1 MHFLMMAKGQP
12 ILILDFKSSG
22 VWAEMSHNDRELAS
36 SGNDNQLVLKLTD
49 LTAAVKAIAWSP
61 HQSSLLASGGGT
73 ADWYIRFWSMQSAW
87 SKNVNELV
95 STHGYSQNQ
104 IMVWKHPSMTK
115 VTTLTGH
122 SLLVLYLA
130 MSWDGQ
136 AEKWR
141 RDRINSQLATLSK
154 LIPKSEKLLSLE
166 LDDNSHLAVKKVD
179 GRGQDAEREFEL
191 LVLDSAESDLPSEK
205 PSRNASDHAWET
217 HGSKNDNLE
226 KPSRDNHKTT
236 PLMFLFWPCLC
247 MKI

>member
-1 MHFLMMAKGQP
+1 MSIYDTSSNLFLT
-12 ILILDFKSSG
+12 
-22 VWAEMSHNDRELAS
+22 N
-36 SGNDNQLVLKLTD
+36 
-49 LTAAVKAIAWSP
+49 AAVKAIAWSP

-73 ADWYIRFWSMQSAW
+73 ADWYIRFWSTTSGNQLNHVDKGSQVCNLAW
-87 SKNVNELV
+87 SRNVNELV

-154 LIPKSEKLLSLE
+154 LIPKSEKVH
-166 LDDNSHLAVKKVD
+166 LDRPEAKNAIGKEML
-179 GRGQDAEREFEL
+179 RGLQNTFVAIIIG
-191 LVLDSAESDLPSEK
+191 V
-205 PSRNASDHAWET
+205 
-217 HGSKNDNLE
+217 G
-226 KPSRDNHKTT
+226 
-236 PLMFLFWPCLC
+236 
-247 MKI
+247 